1 MKETK
6 NTKIGF
12 FPCIHGH
19 AALSSGFAKC
29 EFFSERKNFFKMLLY
44 PKKMCDTINLENNM
58 VFFPITGSARGARL
72 RSEYVSAKGSIGQDL
87 KGDQI

>member
-1 MKETK
+1 
-6 NTKIGF
+6 
-12 FPCIHGH
+12 
-19 AALSSGFAKC
+19 
-29 EFFSERKNFFKMLLY
+29 MLLY